1 MPSTSP
7 ILFIGGHM
15 HGQRVP
21 ILWSGH
27 RPVPWVKTRR
37 NCPDPESGAVG
48 DERTYKLH
56 MKDLTPPFY
65 APEDM
70 QENDVLAL
78 LDQFLDAVNT

>member
-1 MPSTSP
+1 
-7 ILFIGGHM
+7 M

-37 NCPDPESGAVG
+37 PVPWVKTIRNCPDPESGTVG